1 MQMCGS
7 AQSLL
12 MHPVDLAHGISDTT
26 YAVLRQQTLVL
37 MLLPSTMQQE
47 QQWMLLLL
55 ARMAWVWTS
64 TMR

>member
-1 MQMCGS
+1 
-7 AQSLL
+7 
-12 MHPVDLAHGISDTT
+12 
-26 YAVLRQQTLVL
+26 

-47 QQWMLLLL
+47 QQWTLLLL